1 MVNIL
6 YNNMNNRLLSGM
18 VLPYVVCGVR
28 ERQSLVL
35 IIGGIGFFNKEDS
48 TRKGGTDEIAARMY
62 VKLYHAACPLHG
74 MPWLEVASI

>member
-28 ERQSLVL
+28 ERQSLVPGL
-35 IIGGIGFFNKEDS
+35 NNWRNRVF
-48 TRKGGTDEIAARMY
+48 
-62 VKLYHAACPLHG
+62 
-74 MPWLEVASI
+74 